1 MLSELEMAKN
11 TGKNIKV
18 TLLDGQII
26 IGFCRGFT
34 QAIDNEPEIAE
45 IDIELENGQLTGAFQ
60 DEIESI
66 AVIEE

>member
-11 TGKNIKV
+11 AGKNIKV

-45 IDIELENGQLTGAFQ
+45 IDIELENGQLAGAFL

-66 AVIEE
+66 EVLEG

>member
-45 IDIELENGQLTGAFQ
+45 IDIELENGHLTGAFQ

-66 AVIEE
+66 EILEG

>member
-45 IDIELENGQLTGAFQ
+45 IDIELENGHLTGAFL

-66 AVIEE
+66 EVIEG